1 VTSQGADSA
10 VPDWEEKISTNLL
23 NRIQQS
29 KGRASF
35 FDAGVRAPAIA
46 SAIPPRVQTSHSERV
61 SPIISGVLRQD
72 GQFLT
77 SAFIR

>member
-1 VTSQGADSA
+1 MILLWLLQWVASAGGRVRQRLLTPRLLSGATFHQVSVPATSQGADSA

-35 FDAGVRAPAIA
+35 FDAG
-46 SAIPPRVQTSHSERV
+46 
-61 SPIISGVLRQD
+61 
-72 GQFLT
+72 
-77 SAFIR
+77 